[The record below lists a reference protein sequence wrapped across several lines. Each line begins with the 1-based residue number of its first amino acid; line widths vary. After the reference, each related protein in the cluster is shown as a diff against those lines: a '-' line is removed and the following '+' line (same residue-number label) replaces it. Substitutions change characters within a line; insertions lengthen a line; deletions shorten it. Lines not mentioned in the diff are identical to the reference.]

1 MAGESLVVAQA
12 SAWHGCGAYLRSERR
27 GVACPPARIWKGL
40 RLGPWGA
47 AAFLASGYVGLRRDI
62 PGSPPPF
69 LLPPGV
75 LLCET
80 DCEAQRTWQDT
91 EKSSDMEWAF
101 YYYSGLAISM
111 AREFK

>member
-1 MAGESLVVAQA
+1 MSTRPHLE
-12 SAWHGCGAYLRSERR
+12 GAPSRPV
-27 GVACPPARIWKGL
+27 GGGGIFG
-40 RLGPWGA
+40 
-47 AAFLASGYVGLRRDI
+47 VGLRRAA
-62 PGSPPPF
+62 PRHTRVPPPPF